1 MKIIIDDFVPA
12 NTGWGHSMKKGQIL
26 RIKAKTIVDFACINL
41 HNLNERFDQAR
52 TKVYNMKIW
61 ISTGDQLFSKL
72 NNPMMTIVE
81 DQFSGCGYHD
91 LQYGTCSG
99 PRYARAK
106 EEGRLN
112 QYHHGDDIPIP
123 DHGCWENLID
133 GFSEWKISPE
143 LIPSPLNLFQHVEI
157 DVESGKINH
166 SPNRPSD
173 PIYVD
178 FQAEM
183 DLAVAASACPDL
195 AAPEF
200 GQPIQATIYER

>member
-1 MKIIIDDFVPA
+1 MKIISDDFVPA
-12 NTGWGHSMKKGQIL
+12 NSGWGKAMLEGQVL
-26 RIKAKTIVDFACINL
+26 RLTAKTIIDFACINL
-41 HNLNERFDQAR
+41 HNLEERFDQAR

-61 ISTGDQLFSKL
+61 ISTGDVLYSKL
-72 NNPMMTIVE
+72 NNPMMTILE
-81 DQFSGCGYHD
+81 DQFAGTGYHD

-99 PRYARAK
+99 VRYARAK

-133 GFSEWKISPE
+133 GFKEWSIPPE
-143 LIPSPLNLFQHVEI
+143 LIPSPLNIFQHVDIDTKSGEI
-157 DVESGKINH
+157 KH
-166 SPNRPSD
+166 TPNRPND
-173 PIYVD
+173 PIYLD
-178 FQAEM
+178 FRADM

-200 GQPIQATIYER
+200 GQPIQAMIYEP